1 MKMAT
6 GFTLIE
12 VLLSV
17 AIIALIT
24 GMSLPILAS
33 FNDRNDLDLTTQ
45 SIVSQLRR
53 AQTYARGINGNS
65 QWGVYTQDGSSTL
78 FKGSSYLDLARD
90 TSYDEPT
97 TISPAITVTGLSEF
111 LFDKLDGAP
120 NTTGSLTLTNTN
132 TNETRTITINA
143 KGMVSY

>member
-53 AQTYARGINGNS
+53 AQTYARGVNGDS
-65 QWGVYTQDGSSTL
+65 EWGVHTQNDSVVL
-78 FKGSSYLDLARD
+78 FKGGAFTGRD
-90 TSYDEPT
+90 TTYDEATP
-97 TISPAITVTGLSEF
+97 ISPAISIDGLSDLIFTKLNAAPSVTGSI
-111 LFDKLDGAP
+111 
-120 NTTGSLTLTNTN
+120 TLTDTN
-132 TNETRTITINA
+132 TNETRSITINE

>member
-1 MKMAT
+1 MKSG

-17 AIIALIT
+17 AIISLIT

-53 AQTYARGINGNS
+53 AQTYSRGVNGDS
-65 QWGVYTQDGSSTL
+65 QWGVYAQNGNAIL
-78 FKGSSYLDLARD
+78 FKGSSYAARD
-90 TSYDEPT
+90 TSYDEST
-97 TISPAITVTGLSEF
+97 TISPAITVTGLGEL
-111 LFDKLDGAP
+111 LFAKLDGTP
-120 NTTGSLTLTNTN
+120 STTGSLTLTNTN

>member
-1 MKMAT
+1 MKSAR

-17 AIIALIT
+17 AIISLIT
-24 GMSLPILAS
+24 GMSLPVLAS
-33 FNDRNDLDLTTQ
+33 FNDRNDLDLTAQ
-45 SIVSQLRR
+45 GIVSQLRR
-53 AQTYARGINGNS
+53 AQTYARAVNGDS
-65 QWGVYTQDGSSTL
+65 QWGVYAQNGSAVL
-78 FKGSSYLDLARD
+78 FKGSSYAARD

-97 TISPAITVTGLSEF
+97 TISPTVTVTGLSEF
-111 LFDKLDGAP
+111 LFAKLDGTP
-120 NTTGSLTLTNTN
+120 STTGSVTLTNTN